1 MTEKYILQHWIP
13 ICKPGNLIK
22 RTESDGHTSFFIVTS
37 EAHFY
42 SSIID
47 DKIGIELRGIWISD
61 PILLFENEILT
72 CEQENNST
80 RIVCIANKMKLEL
93 SNKDEIIRTIK
104 EEYESE
110 IENMREEI
118 RTLKENIKSFKRE
131 LRNIDETMSERYQ
144 QALMSNTK

>member
-1 MTEKYILQHWIP
+1 
-13 ICKPGNLIK
+13 
-22 RTESDGHTSFFIVTS
+22 
-37 EAHFY
+37 
-42 SSIID
+42 
-47 DKIGIELRGIWISD
+47 
-61 PILLFENEILT
+61 
-72 CEQENNST
+72 
-80 RIVCIANKMKLEL
+80 MKLEL
-93 SNKDEIIRTIK
+93 SNKDEIIRTVK